1 MILFPAIDI
10 KDGKVVRLRQ
20 GNYADMKIY
29 DVDPID
35 VAKSYKEAGAEWMH
49 VVDLDGAKTGKAMNY
64 GIITNI
70 VKEVGINVEVGGGIR
85 DLERIR
91 NYLNAG
97 AKRVILGTVAIEN
110 PDFTKLVLK
119 DYSDYVAI
127 GVDANNG
134 KVAIHGWNLVTD
146 MESEDFCSRL
156 ADDGCKY
163 IIYTDISKDGLLQ
176 GTNLEVYSRLSKIK
190 NINITA
196 SGGISSIKELKIL
209 KDYDIYGAIIGKAL
223 YENKIDLKEAL
234 EAIK

>member
-49 VVDLDGAKTGKAMNY
+49 VVDLDGAKTGKTMNF
-64 GIITNI
+64 GIITDI
-70 VKEVGINVEVGGGIR
+70 VKATNINVEVGGGIR
-85 DLERIR
+85 DAERIR

-97 AKRVILGTVAIEN
+97 AKRVILGTAAIEN
-110 PDFTKLVLK
+110 PDFIKLMLK
-119 DYSDYVAI
+119 DYADYMAI
-127 GVDANNG
+127 GVDARDG
-134 KVAIHGWNLVTD
+134 YVAIHGWKQITS
-146 MESEDFCSRL
+146 MKSEDFCSRL

-176 GTNLEVYSRLSKIK
+176 GTNLKAYSKLSKLK
-190 NINITA
+190 GVNITA
-196 SGGISSIKELKIL
+196 SGGISSIDELKTL
-209 KDYDIYGAIIGKAL
+209 QSYKIYGAIIGKAL
-223 YENKIDLKEAL
+223 YENKINLKEAL
-234 EAIK
+234 EALK